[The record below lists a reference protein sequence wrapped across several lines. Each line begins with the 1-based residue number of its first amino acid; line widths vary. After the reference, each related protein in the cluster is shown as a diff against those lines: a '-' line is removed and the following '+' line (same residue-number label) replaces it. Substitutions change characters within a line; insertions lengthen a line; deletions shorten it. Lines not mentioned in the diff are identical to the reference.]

1 MEAFEAILRP
11 DPHQHGTYIEVPR
24 EITDS
29 WRAAGVKG
37 APKVVAR
44 FNGIEYRG
52 SLMGVGDGSF
62 CLGVLKTIREALR
75 VPVGAAL
82 QVELELDGA
91 PRTVEVPPDLQAAL
105 EKSPSAAAAW
115 SRLSYTGRKEMARSI
130 DEARRPETRIR
141 RLEQAVSRL
150 KA

>member
-1 MEAFEAILRP
+1 M
-11 DPHQHGTYIEVPR
+11 
-24 EITDS
+24 
-29 WRAAGVKG
+29 
-37 APKVVAR
+37 
-44 FNGIEYRG
+44 
-52 SLMGVGDGSF
+52 
-62 CLGVLKTIREALR
+62 KTIREALR